1 MLNKEVPNFVNLGTK
16 FGTFRRNMNLCGIRK
31 MLLVIFFLFL
41 DNQMFIYLKTF
52 LFTYFNLFFSLC

>member
-31 MLLVIFFLFL
+31 MLLVIFFLFH
-41 DNQMFIYLKTF
+41 
-52 LFTYFNLFFSLC
+52 

>member
-16 FGTFRRNMNLCGIRK
+16 FGTFQRNMNLCGIRK

-41 DNQMFIYLKTF
+41 
-52 LFTYFNLFFSLC
+52 